1 MKVDATVKKE
11 TIYIASWCAVLSL
24 LMQAVFLILKY
35 WDYTVLLG
43 NLWGYIGAVANF
55 FLMGLT
61 VQKAVTKSE
70 EEARKTIKLSHTLRS
85 MFILIVAVIGISVP
99 VFNMWAAII
108 PLLFPRIAIMFRS
121 FSLKK

>member
-61 VQKAVTKSE
+61 VQKAVTKTE
-70 EEARKTIKLSHTLRS
+70 EEARKLIKTSQTLRN
-85 MFILIVAVIGISVP
+85 MFILIIAVVGITVP
-99 VFNMWAAII
+99 FLNMWAAII
-108 PLLFPRIAIMFRS
+108 PLLFPRIAILFRS
-121 FSLKK
+121 ISLKK

>member
-11 TIYIASWCAVLSL
+11 TVYIASWCAILSV

-85 MFILIVAVIGISVP
+85 MFILIVAVIGVSVP

-108 PLLFPRIAIMFRS
+108 PLLFPRIAILFRS

>member
-61 VQKAVTKSE
+61 VQKAVTKTE

-108 PLLFPRIAIMFRS
+108 PLLFPRIAILFRS